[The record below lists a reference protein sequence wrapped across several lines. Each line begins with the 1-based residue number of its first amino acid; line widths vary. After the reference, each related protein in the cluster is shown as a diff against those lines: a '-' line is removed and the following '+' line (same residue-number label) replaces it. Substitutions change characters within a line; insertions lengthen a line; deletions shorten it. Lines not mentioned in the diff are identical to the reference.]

1 MERDLRKS
9 LETDG
14 FHLEYQPKLN
24 ISSGEVAGLEA
35 LVRWQH
41 PERGRVSPVDFIPLA
56 EETGLIVP
64 LGEWVLNTACKQM
77 VKWIDAGIEPFIM
90 AVNCSAIQ
98 LVRTDMAAVIK
109 ETLQSTGLNPAYLE
123 IELTESLLMQDV
135 EGGIKILQALKDLG
149 LHVSIDDFGTGF
161 SSLSYL
167 KRLPVDK
174 LKIDQSFVKDL
185 TTDPGDA
192 AIVISMITL
201 AHNLDLT
208 VVAEGVETE
217 EQLGFLRAEAC
228 DEAQGYLISKPMPGE
243 EFAEWV
249 QTRETEQKKAA

>member
-1 MERDLRKS
+1 M
-9 LETDG
+9 
-14 FHLEYQPKLN
+14 
-24 ISSGEVAGLEA
+24 
-35 LVRWQH
+35 
-41 PERGRVSPVDFIPLA
+41 
-56 EETGLIVP
+56 IVP
-64 LGEWVLNTACKQM
+64 LGEWVLRTACIQM
-77 VKWIDAGIEPFIM
+77 VEWMDAGIPPFIM

-109 ETLQSTGLNPAYLE
+109 EALETTGLNPAYLE

-135 EGGIKILQALKDLG
+135 EEGIKILQALKDLG

-192 AIVISMITL
+192 AIVTSMITL

-208 VVAEGVETE
+208 VVAEGVENA
-217 EQLGFLRAEAC
+217 EQLGFLRAERC
-228 DEAQGYLISKPMPGE
+228 DEVQGFLISRPMPSAD
-243 EFAEWV
+243 FATWMDE
-249 QTRETEQKKAA
+249 RHGDEKKAA